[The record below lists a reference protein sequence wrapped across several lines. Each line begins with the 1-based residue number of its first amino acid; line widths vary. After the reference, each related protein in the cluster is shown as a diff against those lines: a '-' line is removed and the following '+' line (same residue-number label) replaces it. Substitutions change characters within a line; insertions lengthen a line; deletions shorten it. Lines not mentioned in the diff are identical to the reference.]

1 MLMNLTRLR
10 HSSWEEALL
19 GYLHQYKNDIEFGDQ
34 GLINIYG
41 YFYPGIN
48 FVLVMIIK
56 FIKFDRGH
64 VLIFSLYKKALLRYL
79 H

>member
-1 MLMNLTRLR
+1 MNLTRLR

-41 YFYPGIN
+41 YFYPGMIN
-48 FVLVMIIK
+48 FVEVMIDL
-56 FIKFDRGH
+56 FI
-64 VLIFSLYKKALLRYL
+64 
-79 H
+79 